1 MGGVYGSQ
9 LAFFAEQFRMFEYFS
24 MKPLPNASYSKRES
38 LGKIKGVFQF
48 VKRGDLL
55 RENDT
60 EADTNVPTIWTY
72 TKLKVGN
79 FIEMEDEL
87 YRITSDYTWKFEG
100 NFYCYSL
107 ETFVGNSDA
116 QTPHPYVNIGQHS
129 YE

>member
-1 MGGVYGSQ
+1 MAVYGDQ

-24 MKPLPNASYSKRES
+24 MTPLPNASYSKRES

-60 EADTNVPTIWTY
+60 EADTNVPTIWTR

-79 FIEMEDEL
+79 FIQMEDEL

-116 QTPHPYVNIGQHS
+116 QKPFEYVNIGQND
-129 YE
+129 YA

>member
-1 MGGVYGSQ
+1 MAVYGDQ

-48 VKRGDLL
+48 VKSGDLL

-60 EADTNVPTIWTY
+60 EADTNVPTIWTR

-79 FIEMEDEL
+79 FIQMEDEL